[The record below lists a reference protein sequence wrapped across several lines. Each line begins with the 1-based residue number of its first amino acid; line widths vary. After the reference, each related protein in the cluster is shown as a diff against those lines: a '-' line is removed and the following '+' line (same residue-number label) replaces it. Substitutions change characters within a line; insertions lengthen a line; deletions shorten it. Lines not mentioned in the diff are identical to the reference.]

1 METNEV
7 HPYRKYH
14 EGNHMSRKALI
25 EFYRDLLKKGTI
37 EIDGAAHQRL
47 KDLESSNLYIE
58 KTKRTVSKY
67 KRLRDMRARAEAK
80 RLRDLEDK

>member
-1 METNEV
+1 MGNEV
-7 HPYRKYH
+7 HPSRKYH

-37 EIDGAAHQRL
+37 EINGQAHQRL
-47 KDLESSNLYIE
+47 KDLESTGLFAE
-58 KTKRTVSKY
+58 ATKRKATKY

-80 RLRDLEDK
+80 RLRDLESK